1 MMQLRLDLAFLN
13 ETSAELKYKCPEHNK
28 TRPKL
33 MELKEHHK

>member
-1 MMQLRLDLAFLN
+1 MQLRSGLAFLI
-13 ETSAELKYKCPEHNK
+13 ETSVESRCKCPEHNK